1 MDLALKD
8 RKETVS
14 IADAVFACPYNESLV
29 HQVTTAYLS
38 NGHTGTKANK
48 SRSQVSGGGRKP
60 YRQKGTGRAR
70 AGTRSSPLWQGG
82 GVTFAA
88 SPIQRKQK
96 VNRKMYRRAMCSI
109 LSELVRQNRLS
120 AVAEFPLTSSKTKT
134 LLQTLKKLELDN
146 VLIVNESSSEEL
158 ELASRNLNNVEV
170 LAATDINP
178 VSLIKH
184 DAVLMTV
191 PALKKCEVALS

>member
-8 RKETVS
+8 NQETVS
-14 IADAVFACPYNESLV
+14 ISDAVFSCPYNEPLV
-29 HQVTTAYLS
+29 HQVTSAYLA

-48 SRSQVSGGGRKP
+48 SRSQVAGGGRKP

-88 SPIQRKQK
+88 SPIHRKQK

-109 LSELVRQNRLS
+109 LSELIRQNRLS
-120 AVAEFPLTSSKTKT
+120 AVSEFPLSSPKTKA
-134 LLQTLKKLELDN
+134 LLEALQKLELEN
-146 VLIVNESSSEEL
+146 VLIVDESSSEDL
-158 ELASRNLNNVEV
+158 LLASRNLNNVEV
-170 LAATDINP
+170 LAASDINP

-184 DAVLMTV
+184 EAVLMTV
-191 PALKKCEVALS
+191 PALKKCEEALS